1 MRLRHNKKRNTA
13 FLYEALIREV
23 AKSVVNK
30 DDKKKQQALGLV
42 KEYFMSSSEIAKELQ
57 LYKCLLETTDMD
69 IYTAEKLIQETKKDY
84 DELDHEQVF
93 MEQSR
98 IISFVNKNLSRDV
111 FSNFVPN
118 YKDYATIAQIFSKKT
133 APKKRVLLE
142 ESLLKK
148 MTHEEE
154 ELREELVPITNL
166 IYKTFVEKYNKEY
179 GEQLLEEQRNLLTNY
194 ILSFSNNGLNLKL
207 YLNEEITRIK
217 NVLHE
222 SLEIEEIKNDKL
234 MTEKTNKV
242 LGVIDTFREKPL
254 TQDMVKQILKIQN
267 LTHEI
272 TK

>member
-1 MRLRHNKKRNTA
+1 M
-13 FLYEALIREV
+13 
-23 AKSVVNK
+23 
-30 DDKKKQQALGLV
+30 
-42 KEYFMSSSEIAKELQ
+42 
-57 LYKCLLETTDMD
+57 
-69 IYTAEKLIQETKKDY
+69 
-84 DELDHEQVF
+84 
-93 MEQSR
+93 
-98 IISFVNKNLSRDV
+98 
-111 FSNFVPN
+111 
-118 YKDYATIAQIFSKKT
+118 
-133 APKKRVLLE
+133 
-142 ESLLKK
+142 
-148 MTHEEE
+148 
-154 ELREELVPITNL
+154 

>member
-1 MRLRHNKKRNTA
+1 MWLTSISQIADASQNFDVSQLGMYVILN
-13 FLYEALIREV
+13 L
-23 AKSVVNK
+23 KS
-30 DDKKKQQALGLV
+30 
-42 KEYFMSSSEIAKELQ
+42 
-57 LYKCLLETTDMD
+57 
-69 IYTAEKLIQETKKDY
+69 
-84 DELDHEQVF
+84 
-93 MEQSR
+93 
-98 IISFVNKNLSRDV
+98 SFKN
-111 FSNFVPN
+111 F
-118 YKDYATIAQIFSKKT
+118 
-133 APKKRVLLE
+133 
-142 ESLLKK
+142 
-148 MTHEEE
+148 
-154 ELREELVPITNL
+154 
-166 IYKTFVEKYNKEY
+166 KYNKEY